1 MSRVE
6 RPLAERHRK
15 ALLRLHRKKATA
27 LDGALADQLS
37 RRGLVLKHEWHERR
51 EWNRV
56 VARLREVTL
65 TALGREVAAALA
77 AAEEEP

>member
-15 ALLRLHRKKATA
+15 ALLRLH
-27 LDGALADQLS
+27 
-37 RRGLVLKHEWHERR
+37 
-51 EWNRV
+51 RV